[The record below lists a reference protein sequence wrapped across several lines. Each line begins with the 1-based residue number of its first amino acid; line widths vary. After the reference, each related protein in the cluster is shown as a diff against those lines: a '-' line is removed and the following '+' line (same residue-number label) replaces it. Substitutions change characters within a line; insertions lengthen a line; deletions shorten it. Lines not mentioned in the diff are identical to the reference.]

1 MLHFADDEPEPESE
15 SESEQSDSES
25 ETEQRRQ
32 QVPQRKVLDK
42 FDSETESEVCAK

>member
-25 ETEQRRQ
+25 ETEQRQQ

-42 FDSETESEVCAK
+42 FDSETESEVCSK

>member
-25 ETEQRRQ
+25 ETEQRQQ